1 MCLFSKKA
9 HKMKTHKIM
18 PINVENIR
26 FYEGAGG
33 GKSRLRSGMEQK
45 FEKF

>member
-26 FYEGAGG
+26 FLESVGV
-33 GKSRLRSGMEQK
+33 GKSRNEYGYGA
-45 FEKF
+45 